1 MSAPIRK
8 LAIGAGL
15 LALTATAL
23 SAPASA
29 QFGGREE
36 LAAGNAAILITPDG
50 STGGA
55 GITPGSGGENRVG
68 NRTFK
73 IVRVTPL
80 QGQNPLNQ
88 ESPALNFNNE
98 TFDNATELQDAAEGN
113 DNNNDLAGADNCSG
127 NSINSAIENFG
138 GTNFAFAGINLDSN
152 TGDCVLRN
160 DGEGPFL
167 IYQFPGSGVGGADD
181 NALDIFPDALVNEFT
196 LINPPPTAGS
206 GVNVAFGSFVFT
218 LRAINGNEF
227 DVTFTVTKLD
237 GNLVGGVVVNPS
249 FRLDVTSIVQTN

>member
-1 MSAPIRK
+1 MSALVRK
-8 LAIGAGL
+8 LAVGAGL
-15 LALTATAL
+15 LALTATTLAT
-23 SAPASA
+23 PASA

-36 LAAGNAAILITPDG
+36 LATGNATIRIAPESGGT
-50 STGGA
+50 SGA
-55 GITPGSGGENRVG
+55 GFTPGSGGENRVG
-68 NRTFK
+68 QRTFK

-88 ESPALNFNNE
+88 ESPALNFNNQ

-113 DNNNDLAGADNCSG
+113 DDGNDLAGADNCSG
-127 NSINSAIENFG
+127 NGINSAIENFG
-138 GTNFAFAGINLDSN
+138 VDFAFAGINLDSN

-167 IYQFPGSGVGGADD
+167 IFQFPGSGAGGTIDT
-181 NALDIFPDALVNEFT
+181 NLDIFPDALVAEFT
-196 LINPPPTAGS
+196 LINPPPNAGS

-237 GNLVGGVVVNPS
+237 GNEVGGVVVNPS